1 MESPVASVSCLITS
15 VANTSYSLL
24 LFLTF
29 TMSNLLQTGPGKVQP
44 LFNAPRLTRLRPTNA
59 KVSMKQEQG
68 HEEVQEVQAAEVKS
82 E

>member
-1 MESPVASVSCLITS
+1 
-15 VANTSYSLL
+15 
-24 LFLTF
+24 
-29 TMSNLLQTGPGKVQP
+29 MSNLLQTGPGKVQP

-82 E
+82 EWSHTTVVAAEPSCTS